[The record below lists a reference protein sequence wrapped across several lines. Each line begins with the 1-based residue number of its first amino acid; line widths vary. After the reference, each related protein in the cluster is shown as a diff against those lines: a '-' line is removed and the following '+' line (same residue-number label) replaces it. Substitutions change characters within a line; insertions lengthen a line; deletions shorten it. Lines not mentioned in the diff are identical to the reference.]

1 MKGQGERA
9 GGWSVGGLVNQGEA
23 LAFNLAQEKQGRDKK
38 KSWEALPVESLLKGL
53 RGIFA
58 L

>member
-1 MKGQGERA
+1 MG
-9 GGWSVGGLVNQGEA
+9 SVVNQGEA

-38 KSWEALPVESLLKGL
+38 KSWEALPVESLLEGL